1 MLASKA
7 TPGALTLYG
16 GPVAD
21 VTRAASSL
29 VIPVRPAGHEPHS
42 RVARSLRLGA
52 AVEG

>member
-29 VIPVRPAGHEPHS
+29 VIPCSLGWVRAS
-42 RVARSLRLGA
+42 
-52 AVEG
+52 